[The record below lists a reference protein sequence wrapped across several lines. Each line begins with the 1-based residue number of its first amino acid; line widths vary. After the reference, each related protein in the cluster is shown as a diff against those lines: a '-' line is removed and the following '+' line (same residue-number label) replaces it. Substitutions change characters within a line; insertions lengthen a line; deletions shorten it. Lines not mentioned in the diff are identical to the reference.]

1 MTPPSLRRIVLADGV
16 GGPPA
21 LRTQTFAPK
30 PAEAGAPSMLSPF
43 VLDRPQHGGDQSA
56 STLSGRRLES
66 DRKAVTASAAVL
78 TAGFL
83 CDRGATALA
92 GAEDDSATDCTG
104 LSGLKPGD
112 IDGDFGDASSRHN
125 RVPVRGQGAAST
137 TVNFIDP
144 LVSPDRCTTARRGV
158 PPWGQLGSAQ
168 SASPARLI
176 NSSMERVFMSPGQS
190 AATAAGVALD
200 KNTGVQDVSHP
211 PLRGRLLAG
220 KPILSP

>member
-1 MTPPSLRRIVLADGV
+1 
-16 GGPPA
+16 
-21 LRTQTFAPK
+21 
-30 PAEAGAPSMLSPF
+30 MLSPF

-144 LVSPDRCTTARRGV
+144 LVSPDRCTTARRGG

-190 AATAAGVALD
+190 APTAAGVALD